1 MTGQQPGHSPED
13 QKRALLEAAQAAVT
27 DAEHKADEAR
37 RQGQPRRA
45 RLSPLVSA
53 AIASG
58 IGVYLLAARPAWFV
72 TPPPPP
78 DPPAIAAAS
87 VRLTLA
93 REANRVHQFQA
104 DSGRLP
110 TSMAEAGSTVSGVEY
125 QRLNDSGY
133 VLKAVGG
140 GEAVSLSSRD
150 SLPLFLGSS
159 LRLIMARGQP

>member
-1 MTGQQPGHSPED
+1 MTEPQPGHSPED

-37 RQGQPRRA
+37 RQNRPRRA

-53 AIASG
+53 TIASG
-58 IGVYLLAARPAWFV
+58 IGLYLLVVRPAWFV

-93 REANRVHQFQA
+93 REANRVEQFQA

-110 TSMAEAGSTVSGVEY
+110 ASMAEAGSTVSGIAYE
-125 QRLNDSGY
+125 RLNDSGY
-133 VLKAVGG
+133 VLRAVGG
-140 GEAVSLSSRD
+140 SGTVSLSSRD
-150 SLPLFLGSS
+150 SLPLFLGNS

>member
-1 MTGQQPGHSPED
+1 MTGHQPGHSPED

-37 RQGQPRRA
+37 RRKQPRTS

-53 AIASG
+53 ALASG
-58 IGVYLLAARPAWFV
+58 IGLYLLVVRPAWFL

-93 REANRVHQFQA
+93 REASRVHQFQA

-133 VLKAVGG
+133 VLKAVAG

-150 SLPLFLGSS
+150 SLPLFLGNS

>member
-1 MTGQQPGHSPED
+1 MTGPQPGHRPED
-13 QKRALLEAAQAAVT
+13 LKRALLEAAQAAVT

-37 RQGQPRRA
+37 RSSQPRRA
-45 RLSPLVSA
+45 RLSPMIAA

-58 IGVYLLAARPAWFV
+58 IGLYLLVARPAWFV

-93 REANRVHQFQA
+93 REANRVHRFLA

-110 TSMAEAGSTVSGVEY
+110 ASMAEAGSTVSAVEY
-125 QRLNDSGY
+125 ERLNDSGY
-133 VLKAVGG
+133 VLRAVGG
-140 GEAVSLSSRD
+140 SGAVRLSSRD
-150 SLPLFLGSS
+150 SLPLFIGNS